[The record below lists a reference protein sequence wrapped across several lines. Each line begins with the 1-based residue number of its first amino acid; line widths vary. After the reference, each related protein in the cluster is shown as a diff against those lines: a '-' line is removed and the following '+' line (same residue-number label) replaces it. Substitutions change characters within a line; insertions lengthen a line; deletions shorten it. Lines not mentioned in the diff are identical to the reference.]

1 MFIIFGTRALKH
13 TIDQSPILKNSCPN
27 CSKGNLIHKKYRR
40 WFTLFFIPVI
50 PLDELDRYYECDKC
64 NSGYQENI
72 KQILHQSQ
80 QELHNN
86 QTKAKTIFAQALI
99 ASMTHM
105 ALIDDD
111 YAEEEER
118 EINDMISKF
127 PDYTT
132 ELNAIHAKVKANGNK
147 DNYVFNF
154 LIEARDLLSSEAL
167 MNLLAQAGIILLA
180 DGSIDKREEELMKDF
195 LVACGLP
202 KEFYPVL
209 IDKLK
214 VKEVVSDKNLSM
226 N

>member
-1 MFIIFGTRALKH
+1 
-13 TIDQSPILKNSCPN
+13 
-27 CSKGNLIHKKYRR
+27 
-40 WFTLFFIPVI
+40 
-50 PLDELDRYYECDKC
+50 
-64 NSGYQENI
+64 
-72 KQILHQSQ
+72 
-80 QELHNN
+80 
-86 QTKAKTIFAQALI
+86 
-99 ASMTHM
+99 MTHM
-105 ALIDDD
+105 ALIDND
-111 YAEEEER
+111 YAQKEER

-127 PDYTT
+127 PDYTA
-132 ELNAIHAKVKANGNK
+132 ELNAIHLKVKANGNK

-202 KEFYPVL
+202 KEFFPVL